1 VSLTPGEGKNGVPV
15 TAQYVGS
22 NACVSCHGKEA
33 SEWQTSQHHD
43 AMAEASE
50 KSVLG
55 NFNNT
60 KLNYAGLTSTFF
72 KRDGKFFVNTDGPDG
87 KLRDYEIKY
96 TFGVMPLQ
104 QYLIE
109 FPDGR
114 LQALSIAWDSRLKK
128 DGGQRWFHLYPNEQ
142 ITYDDELHW
151 TRPSQNWNFMCAD
164 CHSTD
169 IRKNYDAATD
179 KFQTRW
185 AEISVGC
192 EACHGPG
199 SRHLE
204 WAATQSPALQK
215 GGKGGFESAGEI
227 PLNPPFSKGEEGQRA
242 EGVKGL
248 SARLDERQGIAWT
261 QNAATG
267 NSVRSQ
273 PRTADREVEVCAQC
287 HARRGQIAEG
297 YQAGKP
303 FLNHYRPALLTLP
316 LYHSDG
322 QQRGEVY
329 NWGSFLQSKMYAS
342 GVTCSDCHN
351 PHSGKLRAEGDV
363 VCATCHLPSKY
374 DTTAHHHHKP
384 ASSGAACVGCHMPT
398 TTYMV
403 VDPRRDHSLRVP
415 RPDLSVKFGTPNAC
429 NGCHTNRDAR
439 WAATQVNQWYGHDP
453 QGYQRFAGAFAAAG
467 ADALDAQKQLR
478 AIAADATQPAIA
490 RATALAQINT
500 VTTTLAEGLR
510 DPNPAVRLGALQ
522 PLTNTPLNARVS
534 LAAPLLSDPVKA
546 VRIEAAS
553 LLAAIPAGQLTPE
566 QQAAFE
572 RASAEYVNTQ
582 RYNADRAEARV
593 NLGTFYGNRGDAARA
608 EEEIKTA
615 IRLEPF
621 FIPAY
626 VNLADLYRARGRDAD
641 GESALREGLKV
652 TPKSAILHHAL
663 GLALVRMK
671 RTGEALGALE
681 RAAALEPGN
690 ARFAYVYAVALHS
703 TGKAD
708 AAIARLEKTLAAHP
722 NDRNILEAL
731 ASFHEARGERAAAKN
746 YTDRLRVLPERDKQ
760 P

>member
-1 VSLTPGEGKNGVPV
+1 MKSSTRSVCHLC
-15 TAQYVGS
+15 S
-22 NACVSCHGKEA
+22 N
-33 SEWQTSQHHD
+33 
-43 AMAEASE
+43 
-50 KSVLG
+50 
-55 NFNNT
+55 
-60 KLNYAGLTSTFF
+60 
-72 KRDGKFFVNTDGPDG
+72 
-87 KLRDYEIKY
+87 I
-96 TFGVMPLQ
+96 
-104 QYLIE
+104 LIE

-114 LQALSIAWDSRLKK
+114 LQALSIAWDSRPKQG
-128 DGGQRWFHLYPNEQ
+128 GGQRWFHLYPNER

-169 IRKNYDAATD
+169 VRKNYDPATD

-185 AEISVGC
+185 AEINVGC

-204 WAATQSPALQK
+204 WAATQSSPLQK

-227 PLNPPFSKGEEGQRA
+227 PLNPPFPKGGKTHRVRERT
-242 EGVKGL
+242 KGL
-248 SARLDERQGIAWT
+248 SARLDERRGITWT

-273 PRTADREVEVCAQC
+273 PRTADREIEVCAQC

-303 FLNHYRPALLTLP
+303 FLDHYRPALLTRP

-322 QQRGEVY
+322 QQHGEVY
-329 NWGSFLQSKMYAS
+329 NWGSFLQSKMYAN

-351 PHSGKLRAEGDV
+351 PHSGKLRAEGNV

-384 ASSGAACVGCHMPT
+384 ASAGAACVGCHMPT

-403 VDPRRDHSLRVP
+403 IDPRHDHSLRVP

-453 QGYQRFAGAFAAAG
+453 QGHQQFAAAFAAAG
-467 ADALDAQKQLR
+467 ADTLDAQKQLR
-478 AIAADATQPAIA
+478 AISVDTTQPPIA
-490 RATALAQINT
+490 RATALAGIN
-500 VTTTLAEGLR
+500 VPANQTLPDALAAGLR
-510 DPNPAVRLGALQ
+510 DPNSVIRLGALQ
-522 PLTNTPLNARVS
+522 SLANAPLNARVS
-534 LAAPLLSDPVKA
+534 LAAPLLSDPIRTVRLEA
-546 VRIEAAS
+546 VS
-553 LLAAIPAGQLTPE
+553 VLAPVPLEQLSAE
-566 QQAAFE
+566 QRAAFE
-572 RASAEYVNTQ
+572 RASAEYVETQ

-593 NLGTFYGNRGDAARA
+593 NLGTFYANRGDAAKG
-608 EEEIKTA
+608 EEEIKAA

-641 GESALREGLKV
+641 GERTLREGLKV
-652 TPKSAILHHAL
+652 APKSAILHHAL

-681 RAAALEPGN
+681 RATALEPGN

-703 TGKAD
+703 TGKGD
-708 AAIARLEKTLAAHP
+708 AAVAKLEKTLVAHP

-731 ASFHEARGERAAAKN
+731 ASFHEARGERTAAKK
-746 YTDRLRVLPERDKQ
+746 YTDRLQELSERDKQ
-760 P
+760 PVPAQRRKACPEPSGYAQDKLRRRRRNE